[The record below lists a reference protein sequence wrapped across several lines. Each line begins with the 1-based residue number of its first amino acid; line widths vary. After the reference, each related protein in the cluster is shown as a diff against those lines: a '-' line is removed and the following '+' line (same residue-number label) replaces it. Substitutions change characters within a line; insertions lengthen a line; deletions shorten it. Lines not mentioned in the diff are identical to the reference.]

1 MIPGNQFSR
10 QYMSS
15 TKIFF
20 LAGQFLLSRQ
30 HRALLAFWLH
40 PMRPNASH
48 QYHSIDF
55 KEVSDER
62 IFFR

>member
-1 MIPGNQFSR
+1 MIPGNQFFPSVYVIDKDFLSCQSISSQSSVSR
-10 QYMSS
+10 R
-15 TKIFF
+15 TGI
-20 LAGQFLLSRQ
+20 LASLDETDT
-30 HRALLAFWLH
+30 
-40 PMRPNASH
+40 SH

>member
-10 QYMSS
+10 QYTSP

-20 LAGQFLLSRQ
+20 LGWQFLLSRQ
-30 HRALLAFWLH
+30 YCAVLAFWPH
-40 PMRPNASH
+40 PMRADASH